1 MCVVIC
7 PNCAARNAESMRY
20 CGRCG
25 SPLQT
30 HSLVRER
37 RNVSMVFVDLS
48 GFSSLTREFEPERLR
63 DLADEVLTV
72 VAGVIEDYDGYVD
85 AFQGDGL
92 IALFGAPHSHPDDPE
107 RAVRAAAAGLR
118 AIEGVGK
125 AKGFNLRGR
134 GGVNTGVVIAGAV
147 GSGRVREYTV
157 MGSAV
162 NLAARLETAASPGEV
177 FVGPETFKLTRHC
190 ITYEAVSPVSLQGF
204 PNISEV
210 YKLIAF
216 NEDSYDDPYTD
227 LAFVGREPEL
237 AQLTSQFETVLEH
250 DLSETV
256 WLSGD
261 AGIGK
266 TRLAR
271 EFIKKIQ
278 MQNQVKIV
286 WLEEQSLDTEAMWRQ
301 LAKQVFDLEDDDHK
315 AWTQLMK
322 QNLDQFL
329 PNEPR
334 WHNYILSSLSLVE
347 NKPWRRLERR
357 GVDRTFLAWRD
368 LLKAFVAKTS
378 EIQGLILVAEHSSQG
393 SSFGQFLD
401 LLDDLAAALFVIRT
415 NRGKD
420 VPADATQIALP
431 PLSLQES
438 MELVDQIANPIL
450 RVATNS
456 LVFQVGGVP
465 ANILELGRALN
476 ITPQS
481 SFSGSLASLLQARLD
496 MLSGTARQ
504 VMAYAALTGERTWEN
519 LILDLADHEGE
530 MALEELNREHLLIR
544 EPLSSIDNESEYR
557 FQSELLRRA
566 VLRMIPFTERP
577 LLHLK
582 IASWLEM
589 NAPLALSATIG
600 YHFKEGKSHEAAYPH
615 FLSAADLAIS
625 EQDKVQGYKYFD
637 ELLKLELSPHLL
649 AQGALTYAQ
658 AALSLEDSKT
668 ALAQLNTAD
677 EWIELADELEKAD
690 LRPVHKRLYDDL
702 STKLGSGQKAESSS

>member
-1 MCVVIC
+1 
-7 PNCAARNAESMRY
+7 MRY

-72 VAGVIEDYDGYVD
+72 VAGVIEDFDGYVD

-107 RAVRAAAAGLR
+107 RAVRAAAAGLK
-118 AIEGVGK
+118 AIEAVGR
-125 AKGFNLRGR
+125 AKGFNLKGR
-134 GGVNTGVVIAGAV
+134 AGVNTGVVIAGAV

-162 NLAARLETAASPGEV
+162 NLAARLESAASPGEV
-177 FVGPETFKLTRHC
+177 FVGPETFKLTRHRM
-190 ITYEAVSPVSLQGF
+190 TYETVSPVNLQGF

-210 YKLIAF
+210 YKLLAF
-216 NEDSYDDPYTD
+216 SEDSFDDPYTD
-227 LAFVGREPEL
+227 LEFVGRVAEL
-237 AQLTSQFETVLEH
+237 TQLTEQFGLLCQQN
-250 DLSETV
+250 LSETM
-256 WLSGD
+256 WLVGD

-271 EFIKKIQ
+271 EFIKEIQ
-278 MQNQVKIV
+278 AQAKVKV
-286 WLEEQSLDTEAMWRQ
+286 LWLEEQSLDTEAMWRQ
-301 LAKQVFDLEDDDHK
+301 LARQLFDIAEDDPK
-315 AWTQLMK
+315 AWLQIMRQGLEHH
-322 QNLDQFL
+322 L

-334 WHNYILSSLSLVE
+334 WHNYILGSVSLVE
-347 NKPWRRLERR
+347 TKPWRRLERR
-357 GVDRTFLAWRD
+357 GIDRTFLAWRD
-368 LLKAFVAKTS
+368 YLKAYTRKS
-378 EIQGLILVAEHSSQG
+378 SQLQGLILVVEHSSQG

-401 LLDDLAAALFVIRT
+401 LLEAIEAPLHVIRT

-420 VPADATQIALP
+420 VPAEAQQILLP
-431 PLSLQES
+431 PLSLEES
-438 MELVDQIANPIL
+438 MALVDQIANPIL
-450 RVATNS
+450 KVATNS

-496 MLSGTARQ
+496 MLSATARQ
-504 VMAYAALTGERTWEN
+504 VMAYAALTGERTWES
-519 LILDLADHEGE
+519 LILELADHEGE
-530 MALEELNREHLLIR
+530 IALEELNNERLLIR
-544 EPLSSIDNESEYR
+544 EPISSIDNESEYR

-589 NAPLALSATIG
+589 NAPLALSALIG
-600 YHFKEGKSHEAAYPH
+600 FHFKEGKSHEAAYPH
-615 FLSAADLAIS
+615 YLSAADLAIS
-625 EQDKVQGYKYFD
+625 EQDKVQGYRYFD
-637 ELLKLELSPHLL
+637 ALLALELPASLL
-649 AQGALTYAQ
+649 AQGALAYAQ
-658 AALSLEDSKT
+658 AALSLEDNKT
-668 ALAQLNTAD
+668 ALNQLNTAD
-677 EWIELADELEKAD
+677 EWIELAEGEEKEE
-690 LRPVHKRLYDDL
+690 LRPIHQRLYGDL
-702 STKLGSGQKAESSS
+702 SARLDDS